1 MLKKAALF
9 FLIGVMLVSC
19 NRGGGADASAKKVV
33 GISLPNITNPYY
45 VTMKKTFE
53 EYGASNGFT
62 IRVLIADNDDAK
74 QLSHVQSFIEQK
86 ADAVVLNH
94 VSSGPGVSQI
104 LELNKANIPVFTIN
118 ILPDS
123 DGMKEQNAVMIQG
136 IQTDQ
141 EAGGYYIG
149 EQLIKDMGTTAK
161 IIVGIV
167 GEPTSISAM
176 ARDTGFEKAAS
187 VNPNFKVAA
196 LVNGKVEETTSLKV
210 TTEMLQG
217 NPDMN
222 VVFADTEPAALGAAA
237 AISQLG
243 LKDKVKLYAFVDKAG
258 VQLIQ
263 KGDIIAGAIQEP
275 DKLARLA
282 TDSVKKY
289 LSGDTNNIEYI
300 LNSPPLLVNKDNVA
314 EVLPFAY

>member
-1 MLKKAALF
+1 
-9 FLIGVMLVSC
+9 
-19 NRGGGADASAKKVV
+19 
-33 GISLPNITNPYY
+33 
-45 VTMKKTFE
+45 MKKP
-53 EYGASNGFT
+53 
-62 IRVLIADNDDAK
+62 L
-74 QLSHVQSFIEQK
+74 
-86 ADAVVLNH
+86 
-94 VSSGPGVSQI
+94 
-104 LELNKANIPVFTIN
+104 
-118 ILPDS
+118 
-123 DGMKEQNAVMIQG
+123 
-136 IQTDQ
+136 
-141 EAGGYYIG
+141 
-149 EQLIKDMGTTAK
+149 QLI
-161 IIVGIV
+161 
-167 GEPTSISAM
+167 
-176 ARDTGFEKAAS
+176 
-187 VNPNFKVAA
+187 PNFKVAA

-222 VVFADTEPAALGAAA
+222 VVFADTEPAALGAA

-300 LNSPPLLVNKDNVA
+300 LNSPPLLVNKDNAA